1 MSKEVGSALDLL
13 VSEEARPGSTMRP
26 WVCRCLVRPDLCRYE
41 ALGLLASEEARP
53 GSTMR
58 PWVCRCLVRPDLCR
72 YEALGLLEIGRASCR
87 ERV

>member
-41 ALGLLASEEARP
+41 AR
-53 GSTMR
+53 
-58 PWVCRCLVRPDLCR
+58 VCWCLRRLDLCR
-72 YEALGLLEIGRASCR
+72 YEALGLSVSEEAGP
-87 ERV
+87 VQV